1 MLSSCLIQA
10 TRRFES
16 GDKES
21 SIQLLRRMAHQT
33 DPAWS
38 RAELADIES
47 EDIKVRYADK
57 KGPRGSLQ
65 KLTKAQIV
73 DGEFL
78 MKKETGF
85 QKKE

>member
-1 MLSSCLIQA
+1 
-10 TRRFES
+10 
-16 GDKES
+16 
-21 SIQLLRRMAHQT
+21 MAHST

-38 RAELADIES
+38 RAELADIEN

-57 KGPRGSLQ
+57 KGPRGSRQ

-78 MKKETGF
+78 VKKEMEF
-85 QKKE
+85 QEKE